1 MLRALSLMQLVNQF
15 GPMRR
20 FCLGLMVVGQ
30 GVLWWRAIYW
40 YPQLPER
47 FPIHF
52 NFAGEP
58 DGWADKSIAMWLM
71 LPGISLVMLAF
82 LGGISYW
89 MGSLVRNTPGLVN
102 VPRKDLFVK
111 MSVAGRMTVVAPT
124 QTFLAWVLALMTFLF
139 VWIVEGTGRVAVH
152 EDATVAVWPVFIFLV
167 GVLGVLPFYWVAT
180 SRRLTDAAMREG
192 LIPRPS
198 NNAVS

>member
-1 MLRALSLMQLVNQF
+1 
-15 GPMRR
+15 MRR
-20 FCLGLMVVGQ
+20 FCLGLLLLGQ
-30 GVLWWRAIYW
+30 SVLWWRAIYW

-58 DGWADKSIAMWLM
+58 DGWADKSIAMWFM

-89 MGSLVRNTPGLVN
+89 MGNLVRNAPGIVN

-111 MSVAGRMTVVAPT
+111 MSVEGRMTVVAPT
-124 QTFLAWVLALMTFLF
+124 QTFLAWVLALMAFLF
-139 VWIVEGTGRVAVH
+139 VWIVEGSGRVAVH
-152 EDATVAVWPVFIFLV
+152 KEATLASWPVFIFLG

-180 SRRLTDAAMREG
+180 SRRLTEAAMREG
-192 LIPRPS
+192 LIPRLDAS
-198 NNAVS
+198 SANNANSANNGE